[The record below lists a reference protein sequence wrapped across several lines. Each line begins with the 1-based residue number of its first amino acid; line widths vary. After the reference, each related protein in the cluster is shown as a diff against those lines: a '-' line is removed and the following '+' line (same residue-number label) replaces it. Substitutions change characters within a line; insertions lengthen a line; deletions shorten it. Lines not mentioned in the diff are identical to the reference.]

1 MRSRFGDKYETFS
14 RFGLE
19 TEQDRVMAVLKLYHE
34 FSYNYIPE
42 ADEATLYISHL
53 DSDIEI
59 RNSGGFKRKEYLFGL
74 DVRGIGEV
82 RPSGCDNYSKNF
94 FGQYLFDYHFA
105 SLGVMFN
112 KPILGGKVR
121 DILSALELLKA
132 HGVKKITLKA
142 EGQGTIP
149 ALIAAFL
156 SDIPDFVELNNMPES
171 WEAMAK
177 KDKTLWPLSAMAY
190 GIIGVTD
197 FDELRKYIKNLKY
210 SVTEEPQ
217 ED

>member
-1 MRSRFGDKYETFS
+1 
-14 RFGLE
+14 
-19 TEQDRVMAVLKLYHE
+19 
-34 FSYNYIPE
+34 
-42 ADEATLYISHL
+42 
-53 DSDIEI
+53 
-59 RNSGGFKRKEYLFGL
+59 
-74 DVRGIGEV
+74 
-82 RPSGCDNYSKNF
+82 
-94 FGQYLFDYHFA
+94 
-105 SLGVMFN
+105 MFN

-197 FDELRKYIKNLKY
+197 FNELRKYIKNLKY
-210 SVTEEPQ
+210 SVAEELQ